1 MKNGSDKSSTECGL
15 PFGPRAPFIDTLM
28 PNNLTPLSPPAPPRF
43 PTLFE
48 LAGAV
53 DTVERPEPKTDLF
66 GNLIGDPR
74 VLFQD
79 VLDRPEDYEEGL
91 AELLIELLD
100 GRTKP
105 EELDPTRRDMLNRSV
120 LDFAQPPRPKQQQPV
135 VRQQAPEAM
144 QMAEDEYEEYYEP
157 ELPSEPQPFW
167 WVSTGAERNR
177 TD

>member
-1 MKNGSDKSSTECGL
+1 M
-15 PFGPRAPFIDTLM
+15 
-28 PNNLTPLSPPAPPRF
+28 
-43 PTLFE
+43 
-48 LAGAV
+48 AGGV

-66 GNLIGDPR
+66 GTLIGDPR

-100 GRTKP
+100 GKTKP
-105 EELDPTRRDMLNRSV
+105 EELDPVKRDMLNRSV
-120 LDFAQPPRPKQQQPV
+120 LDFAQPPRPKQPA
-135 VRQQAPEAM
+135 VRQQVPEVL
-144 QMAEDEYEEYYEP
+144 QGAEDEEYYEP
-157 ELPSEPQPFW
+157 DLPSEPQPFW